1 MTFEIQNGCFG
12 YEAGRQLLKNI
23 CVRLEAAQ
31 IMTVLGANG
40 VGKTTL
46 MKCMLG
52 LLHWTEGQSR
62 IDGADIRTVP
72 HSQLWQRIGYVPQAR
87 QSAFAYT
94 AEEMVLLGRSAHLGL
109 TRQPR
114 EEDRRIARE
123 SLEVIGVSHLRGRLL
138 SRVSGGELQM
148 VLIARALAAQPR
160 LLILDEPESN
170 LDFRNQLIVLD
181 TIRRLRDERGLSFI
195 VNTHYPEH
203 AISISDQTLLLLG
216 GGESL
221 CGPTREVITEGNL
234 RRAFSVEV
242 CIRDLPVDRRQYTCV
257 LPLKLA

>member
-1 MTFEIQNGCFG
+1 MTFEIRNGCFG
-12 YEAGRQLLKNI
+12 YEPSRQILKDV
-23 CVRLEAAQ
+23 CVGLPSAR

-52 LLHWTEGQSR
+52 LLRWTEGASYL
-62 IDGADIRTVP
+62 DGEDVRTLK
-72 HSQLWQRIGYVPQAR
+72 HAALWRRIGYVPQAR

-94 AEEMVLLGRSAHLGL
+94 AEEMVLLGRSAHLKL
-109 TRQPR
+109 AQQPG
-114 EEDRRIARE
+114 EEDRRVVRE
-123 SLEVIGVSHLRGRLL
+123 CLDIIGVSYLRGRLL

-148 VLIARALAAQPR
+148 VLIARALATQPE

-181 TIRRLRDERGLSFI
+181 TIKRLREEKKLSFI

-216 GGESL
+216 DGDSL
-221 CGPTREVITEGNL
+221 CGATREVITEENL

-242 CIRDLPVDRRQYTCV
+242 CIRDLDVHRQSYTCV
-257 LPLKLA
+257 MPLKLA

>member
-1 MTFEIQNGCFG
+1 MKIAVENGCFG
-12 YEAGRQLLKNI
+12 YKKGEQLLQN
-23 CVRLEAAQ
+23 VSLEATDGELVA
-31 IMTVLGANG
+31 ILGPNG
-40 VGKTTL
+40 AGKTTML
-46 MKCMLG
+46 RCMMGFLRWRAG
-52 LLHWTEGQSR
+52 RSS
-62 IDGADIRTVP
+62 IDWKDIRTIP
-72 HSQLWQRIGYVPQAR
+72 QRELWRTIAYVPQAKNA
-87 QSAFAYT
+87 SAAYT
-94 AEEMVLLGRSAHLGL
+94 AEEMVLLGRSS
-109 TRQPR
+109 R
-114 EEDRRIARE
+114 
-123 SLEVIGVSHLRGRLL
+123 IGVFSQPKGEDLQMADQVMERLGILHLKEKKC
-138 SRVSGGELQM
+138 SQISGGELQM

-242 CIRDLPVDRRQYTCV
+242 CIRDLPVDRGQYTCV

>member
-12 YEAGRQLLKNI
+12 YETGRQILSNV
-23 CVRLEAAQ
+23 CVRLEPAK

-52 LLHWTEGQSR
+52 LLAWTGGESR
-62 IDGADIRTVP
+62 IDGVNVHDIPYTK
-72 HSQLWQRIGYVPQAR
+72 LWTRIGYVPQAR
-87 QSAFAYT
+87 QAAFAYT

-109 TRQPR
+109 TSQPR
-114 EEDRRIARE
+114 EGDRQIARDC
-123 SLEVIGVSHLRGRLL
+123 LRTIGVEHLRTRLL
-138 SRVSGGELQM
+138 SKVSGGELQM
-148 VLIARALAAQPR
+148 VLIARALATQPEM
-160 LLILDEPESN
+160 LILDEPESN

-181 TIRRLRDERGLSFI
+181 TICMLRRERGLSFV

-203 AISISDQTLLLLG
+203 ALSISDQTLLLLD

-221 CGPTREVITEGNL
+221 CGPTRETVTEENL
-234 RRAFSVEV
+234 KTAFGVDV
-242 CIRDLPVDRRQYTCV
+242 CIRDIELLQGRYTCV